1 MAFEVITAAHRLA
14 FKENVDL
21 ALQQKQSRVVDT
33 FTYQSGMTGRN
44 ARLIQLIG
52 TSEARRN
59 PARGG
64 ETPDIPARVEDV
76 WMQPECLDWGQTIE
90 KEDSIKAVIDYKGY
104 AVQTGTGAINRG
116 RDNICVDAFFSAR
129 RTGQDGLTVEAWAGP
144 TVAHDY
150 VASGGPVASGLTLDK
165 IIRGVSL
172 MAAAEVEVETDPLF
186 CLVNNIQMENLFRM
200 AQLQSAD
207 FRKEHRLVLDEGMK
221 MVIEFFGVRF
231 IRYQRLS
238 TVTGQPNRRRV
249 PLYAR
254 SGMHYGVFDE
264 LETSIERN
272 VQKRYRLHPYM
283 ELWAGATRSED
294 AKVVAI
300 ECNEA

>member
-1 MAFEVITAAHRLA
+1 MAFEAVTAAHRLA

-44 ARLIQLIG
+44 ARMIQLIG

-76 WMQPECLDWGQTIE
+76 WMAPECLDWGQTIE
-90 KEDSIKAVIDYKGY
+90 KEDTIKAVIDYKGY
-104 AVQTGTGAINRG
+104 AVQTGTSAINRG
-116 RDNICVDAFFSAR
+116 RDNICVDAFFGPR
-129 RTGQDGLTVEAWAGP
+129 RVGQDGLTVENWAGS
-144 TVAHDY
+144 TIAHDY
-150 VASGGPVASGLTLDK
+150 VASGGAVASGLTLDK

-172 MAAAEVEVETDPLF
+172 MSAAEVEVETDPLF
-186 CLVNNIQMENLFRM
+186 CLVNNVQMENLFRM

-238 TVTGQPNRRRV
+238 TVTGQPARRRV
-249 PLYAR
+249 PLYAK
-254 SGMHYGVFDE
+254 SGMHYGAFDE

-294 AKVVAI
+294 AKVVCI
-300 ECNEA
+300 ECNE